1 MVAAKFD
8 DESYEFLLQ
17 ILTERY
23 YTTTNVEE
31 LAKINKLYKIL
42 KYKSESWLTAFM
54 NMKEGEKNH
63 GKFRE

>member
-1 MVAAKFD
+1 MVVAKFD

-23 YTTTNVEE
+23 YTTTDMDE
-31 LAKINKLYKIL
+31 LAKINELYRIL

-54 NMKEGEKNH
+54 NFKEGDKN
-63 GKFRE
+63 GYKGRN